1 MKISYNWLKEY
12 VKSLPKPEKLADL
25 LTMHSFEVE
34 NIEKI
39 GKDYILDIDVLP
51 NRAHDCLSHIGVARE
66 AAAITGLKFKV
77 PSSRLSEDKNL
88 KASDFIKI
96 EVKDRTECPRYT
108 ARVITNIKVESSP
121 EWLKQKLKALDQKSI
136 NNIVDATNYVMFET
150 GQPLHTFDFNKIEW
164 SRLKSGSRQ
173 GSGQKTIII
182 RKAKKGE
189 KITTLD
195 REKCNLDNNI
205 LIIADNRNPLAL
217 AGVKG
222 GKKAEI
228 TNKTKIIVLES
239 ANFDI
244 HAIRNTLRKT
254 GIRTESSLRFEHGL
268 DPNLASQAIDK
279 LAELIREISEGQ
291 VAKGMVDIYPKKVL
305 PQKIKLNL
313 KKVESILGIKVS
325 QQQIIKSLKSLG
337 FEIDN
342 SLKVTVPT
350 FRQDIKIEE
359 DLVEEI
365 ARLIGYNN
373 ISAQAP
379 LGLLGITKL
388 DEVFSVNNKIK
399 TIFEGFGFT
408 EVYNFSFVGE
418 NDLKKLGIKSKDYLE
433 LENPLSLDLK
443 YLRRDLLINLLKN
456 VKDNLKSFA
465 GKEGIKIFEI
475 GKIYRRETKQLK
487 EEKMLTG
494 LIAVQNEREK
504 GERFYEIKGA
514 IDSLFNKLGV
524 TDHWYD
530 DFQAT
535 PEWTEEI
542 FWQKTGTA
550 EVKVGNQE
558 IGFIGEINPKILNK
572 LNLKGIVVAFNLNFE
587 KILKLAREE
596 LIYQPPSPYPAAVRD
611 LAVLVYR
618 GDRVADVL
626 NMINDA
632 GGELVS
638 DVDLFDMY
646 EGEEIPKAKKSLAFH
661 IVYQSYEKTL
671 KDSEVDKIQKR
682 IIKVLESK
690 RGWEVRK

>member
-12 VKSLPKPEKLADL
+12 VKLLPKPEKLADL

-39 GKDYILDIDVLP
+39 GKDYILDIDILP

-121 EWLKQKLKALDQKSI
+121 EWLKQRLKALDQKSI

-150 GQPLHTFDFNKIEW
+150 GQPLHAFDYEKIE
-164 SRLKSGSRQ
+164 G
-173 GSGQKTIII
+173 KTIIV

-456 VKDNLKSFA
+456 VKNNLKSFA

>member
-39 GKDYILDIDVLP
+39 GKDYVLDIDILP

-66 AAAITGLKFKV
+66 CSALLNYKWAKPSQAYQITRPKLKENIKKV
-77 PSSRLSEDKNL
+77 GEFVKV
-88 KASDFIKI
+88 
-96 EVKDRTECPRYT
+96 EVKDTQACPRYT
-108 ARVITNIKVESSP
+108 ARVIANIKVGPSP
-121 EWLKQKLKALDQKSI
+121 EWLKQRLKALGQKSI

-150 GQPLHTFDFNKIEW
+150 GQPLHTFDYEKIE
-164 SRLKSGSRQ
+164 G
-173 GSGQKTIII
+173 KTIIV

-195 REKCNLDNNI
+195 GEKCNLDNNI
-205 LIIADNRNPLAL
+205 LIIADSRNPLAL

-222 GKKAEI
+222 SKKAEI
-228 TNKTKIIVLES
+228 TNKTKTIVLES

-244 HAIRNTLRKT
+244 HAVRNTLRKT

-279 LAELIREISEGQ
+279 LAELISEISEGQ

-313 KKVESILGIKVS
+313 EKVESILGVKVS
-325 QQQIIKSLKSLG
+325 RQQVIKSLKSLG

-342 SLKVTVPT
+342 SLKVMVPT

-359 DLVEEI
+359 DLIEEI

-373 ISAQAP
+373 IFAQAP
-379 LGLLGITKL
+379 LGLLGITKS

-399 TIFEGFGFT
+399 TIFEGFGFG

-456 VKDNLKSFA
+456 VKNNLKSFA

-475 GKIYRRETKQLK
+475 GKIYRPTHKASGDKLSVG
-487 EEKMLTG
+487 EEKMLAG

-618 GDRVADVL
+618 GDKVADVL
-626 NMINDA
+626 NVINDA
-632 GGELVS
+632 GGELVR

-682 IIKVLESK
+682 IIRTLESR

>member
-12 VKSLPKPEKLADL
+12 VKALPQPEKLADL

-39 GKDYILDIDVLP
+39 GKDYVLDIDVLP

-66 AAAITGLKFKV
+66 CSALLNYKLQITRPKLKENIKKV
-77 PSSRLSEDKNL
+77 EEFVKV
-88 KASDFIKI
+88 
-96 EVKDRTECPRYT
+96 EVKDTQACPRYT
-108 ARVITNIKVESSP
+108 ARVIANIKVGPSP
-121 EWLKQKLKALDQKSI
+121 EWLKQRLKALDQKSI
-136 NNIVDATNYVMFET
+136 NNIVDATNYVMFEM
-150 GQPLHTFDFNKIEW
+150 GQPLHTFDYEKIE
-164 SRLKSGSRQ
+164 G
-173 GSGQKTIII
+173 KTIIV

-195 REKCNLDNNI
+195 GEKCNLDNDI
-205 LIIADNRNPLAL
+205 LIIADRRSPLAL
-217 AGVKG
+217 AGIKG

-228 TNKTKIIVLES
+228 TNKTKTIVLES

-244 HAIRNTLRKT
+244 HAVRNTLRKT

-279 LAELIREISEGQ
+279 LAELISEISEGQ

-313 KKVESILGIKVS
+313 EKVESILGVKVS
-325 QQQIIKSLKSLG
+325 RQQVIKSLKSLG

-359 DLVEEI
+359 DLIEEI

-379 LGLLGITKL
+379 LGLLGVTKS

-399 TIFEGFGFT
+399 TIFEGFGFS

-418 NDLKKLGIKSKDYLE
+418 NDLKKLGIKSKDCLE

-456 VKDNLKSFA
+456 VKNNLKSFT
-465 GKEGIKIFEI
+465 GREGIKIFEI
-475 GKIYRRETKQLK
+475 GKIYRPTHKALGDKLSVE

-535 PEWTEEI
+535 PEWTEGI
-542 FWQKTGTA
+542 FWQKTSTA

-618 GDRVADVL
+618 GDKVADVL
-626 NMINDA
+626 NVINDA
-632 GGELVS
+632 GGKLVR

-661 IVYQSYEKTL
+661 IIYQSYEKTL

-682 IIKVLESK
+682 IIRALENR

>member
-150 GQPLHTFDFNKIEW
+150 GQPLHTFDFNKIEG
-164 SRLKSGSRQ
+164 K
-173 GSGQKTIII
+173 KIVV

-359 DLVEEI
+359 DLVEEV

-373 ISAQAP
+373 ISTQAP

-682 IIKVLESK
+682 IIKVLESR

>member
-39 GKDYILDIDVLP
+39 GKDYVLDIDVLP

-66 AAAITGLKFKV
+66 CSALLNYKWAKSPQAYQITRPKLKENIKKV
-77 PSSRLSEDKNL
+77 GEFVKV
-88 KASDFIKI
+88 
-96 EVKDRTECPRYT
+96 EVKDTQACPRYT
-108 ARVITNIKVESSP
+108 ARVITNIKVGSSP
-121 EWLKQKLKALDQKSI
+121 EWLKQRLKALDQKSI

-150 GQPLHTFDFNKIEW
+150 GQPLHTFDYEKIE
-164 SRLKSGSRQ
+164 G
-173 GSGQKTIII
+173 KTIIV

-195 REKCNLDNNI
+195 GEKCNLDNDI
-205 LIIADNRNPLAL
+205 LIIADRRSPLAL
-217 AGVKG
+217 AGIKG

-228 TNKTKIIVLES
+228 TNKTKTIVLES

-244 HAIRNTLRKT
+244 HAVRDTLRKT

-268 DPNLASQAIDK
+268 DPNLASQAINK
-279 LAELIREISEGQ
+279 LAELISEISEGQ

-313 KKVESILGIKVS
+313 EKVESILGVKVS
-325 QQQIIKSLKSLG
+325 RQQVIKSLKSLD

-359 DLVEEI
+359 DLIEEI

-379 LGLLGITKL
+379 LGLLGVTKL

-399 TIFEGFGFT
+399 TIFEGFGFS

-433 LENPLSLDLK
+433 LENPLNLDLK

-465 GKEGIKIFEI
+465 GREGIKIFEI
-475 GKIYRRETKQLK
+475 GKIYRPTHKASGDKLLVG
-487 EEKMLTG
+487 EEKMLAG

-558 IGFIGEINPKILNK
+558 IGFIGEINPEILNK

-587 KILKLAREE
+587 KILKLAQEE

-618 GDRVADVL
+618 GDKVADVL
-626 NMINDA
+626 NVINDA
-632 GGELVS
+632 GGELVR

-661 IVYQSYEKTL
+661 IIYQSYEKTL

-682 IIKVLESK
+682 IIKALESR

>member
-25 LTMHSFEVE
+25 LTIHSFEVE

-77 PSSRLSEDKNL
+77 PGSRLSEDKNL
-88 KASDFIKI
+88 KTSDFIKI

-150 GQPLHTFDFNKIEW
+150 GQPLHTFDYEKIE
-164 SRLKSGSRQ
+164 G
-173 GSGQKTIII
+173 KTVIV

-205 LIIADNRNPLAL
+205 LIIADRRGPLAL

-228 TNKTKIIVLES
+228 TNKTKTIVLES

-342 SLKVTVPT
+342 SLKVTVPC

-359 DLVEEI
+359 DLIEEI

-443 YLRRDLLINLLKN
+443 YLHRDLLINLLKN

-682 IIKVLESK
+682 IIKVLESR